1 MADIAPLKPLRYA
14 PELFPDVIAPPYDVI
29 DAQQRKQLGARHAR
43 NVVHIDLPEGDGTAR
58 YERAR
63 ALFEAWQ
70 SDGTLRRDEQPSYW
84 RYSQTFEPPGGGAKV
99 TRRGFFALVRAV
111 PYSERAVLP
120 HERTLTGAKQ
130 DRILLSRATRAMLSP
145 QFMLYSDPARALD
158 ADLDSGEHFAE
169 FATDDG
175 VQHAIARVTD
185 PQAIRRITSSLAASQ
200 LLIADGHHR
209 YETAVSL
216 AQEIDREAR
225 ERGRTP
231 SMRGEHLYTFA
242 FLANGDD
249 PSLVVF
255 ATHRLV
261 HSLPSFDFDRLLR
274 SAAELFDVEPLA
286 GPADRLRAELEKRTG
301 RPVLCA
307 VGPAGKAALL
317 TLRADAVLDRHPV
330 LGARPEVVRSTAVAL
345 LHDGLLEHVLGISKD
360 AQAAKTNLKYL
371 QDARQGIAL
380 VNAGEGQVLFL
391 MNPTPVATIR
401 AVAAAGEV
409 MPQKSTFFYPK
420 VPSGLLFHTLQAER
434 EVG

>member
-29 DAQQRKQLGARHAR
+29 DAEQRRRLGARHPR
-43 NVVHIDLPEGDGTAR
+43 NVVHIDLPEGDGDAR
-58 YERAR
+58 YGNAL
-63 ALFEAWQ
+63 ALFAAWQ
-70 SDGTLRRDEQPSYW
+70 SDGTLRRDEAPSYW

-111 PYSERAVLP
+111 PYSERQVLP

-158 ADLDSGEHFAE
+158 ADLDSGTPFAA
-169 FATDDG
+169 FRTDDG
-175 VQHAIARVTD
+175 VEHAIARVTD
-185 PQAIRRITSSLAASQ
+185 AQAIGRISAALAKSQ

-216 AQEIDREAR
+216 AQEIDGEAR
-225 ERGRTP
+225 ARGQKP
-231 SMRGEHLYTFA
+231 SARGEHLFTFA

-261 HSLPSFDFDRLLR
+261 HSLASFDFDQLLR
-274 SAAELFDVEPLA
+274 SAASLFDVEPLA
-286 GPADRLRAELEKRTG
+286 GDVDKVRAALEASSDRPTLA
-301 RPVLCA
+301 A
-307 VGPAGKAALL
+307 VGPQGKAALL
-317 TLRADAVLDRHPV
+317 KLKADADLERHPV
-330 LGARPEVVRSTAVAL
+330 LGARPAVVRGTSVAL

-371 QDARQGIAL
+371 QDPRDGVKL
-380 VNAGEGQVLFL
+380 VASGEGQVLFL

-401 AVAAAGEV
+401 AVAEAGEV